1 MLVIKWRIS
10 FKNWHMQCL
19 DLGKPYTDG
28 GTALLEIRIKSK
40 TRNGLL
46 LGDSWVNQL
55 AAVWTVDKGF
65 ISS

>member
-1 MLVIKWRIS
+1 
-10 FKNWHMQCL
+10 MQRL

-28 GTALLEIRIKSK
+28 GTALWEIRIKSK
-40 TRNGLL
+40 TRNELL
-46 LGDSWVNQL
+46 LDDSWVNQL